1 MDSIVNTKKSMK
13 MGREEQ
19 EPGDVRFL
27 RESEECSSPDSLR
40 ILIAHELL
48 YYSEVIANA
57 IRMLRPNL
65 VMITREP
72 EVLDHEISV
81 FGPDLVVCSLAT
93 PTIRDR
99 CFAWVELYPGHEALA
114 VVCINGQVSTVNDFE
129 LDDLLSIIDR
139 QRRSDTRTQSPDAQ
153 PMTTP

>member
-1 MDSIVNTKKSMK
+1 MDSVVNTKKSMK

-27 RESEECSSPDSLR
+27 RDSEECSSPDSLR

-93 PTIRDR
+93 PTVRDR
-99 CFAWVELYPGHEALA
+99 CFAWVELYPGHEAHS
-114 VVCINGQVSTVNDFE
+114 VVSIEGKREEYAEMEFP
-129 LDDLLSIIDR
+129 DLLSIVDLAADLAR
-139 QRRSDTRTQSPDAQ
+139 
-153 PMTTP
+153 